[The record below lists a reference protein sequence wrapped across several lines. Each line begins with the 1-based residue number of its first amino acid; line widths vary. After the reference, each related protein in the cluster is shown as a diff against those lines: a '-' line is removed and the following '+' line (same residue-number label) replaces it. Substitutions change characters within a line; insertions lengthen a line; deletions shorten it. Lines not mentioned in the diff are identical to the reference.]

1 MSPKRQRQHER
12 LLAKMKPYQR
22 ALMEKHR
29 EHASMVDHKTK
40 KESVRDEKA
49 LT

>member
-29 EHASMVDHKTK
+29 EQTAEVENKNE
-40 KESVRDEKA
+40 KESVRNGQSLA
-49 LT
+49 